1 MYRIWS
7 DTEKNRL
14 YISVGESNGY
24 RLASLL
30 ADADAACRLLDSR
43 FTCLIH
49 FRKGC
54 LLCSDEERVIF
65 QLQDT
70 LGSHGVGKAVY
81 VRSEGSVLGRFQLE
95 MLHIHSECPGQNASS
110 LEEAET
116 LLEKG

>member
-14 YISVGESNGY
+14 YISVGEPNGY
-24 RLASLL
+24 QLASLL
-30 ADADAACRLLDSR
+30 ADADAECRMLDSR

-49 FRKGC
+49 FCKGN
-54 LLCSDEERVIF
+54 LLCREEERVIF
-65 QLQDT
+65 RLQDT

-95 MLHIHSECPGQNASS
+95 MLHIHSDCPGQNACS

-116 LLEKG
+116 ILDS